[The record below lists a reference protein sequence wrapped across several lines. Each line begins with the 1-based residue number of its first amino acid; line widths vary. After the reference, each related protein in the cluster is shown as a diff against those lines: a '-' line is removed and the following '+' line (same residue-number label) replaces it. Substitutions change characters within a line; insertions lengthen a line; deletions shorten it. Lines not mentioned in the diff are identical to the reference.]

1 MSVRQSYFTVI
12 LATLVLSLSP
22 SVASAIR
29 LSFICSET
37 QLTRLLPSPA
47 FVAEGQIGN
56 IALNGGAEFDVD
68 QDEPTDTNS
77 QVDFVWS
84 NGEHQPFSLTYDGS
98 TVSYTVGEET
108 LESNITGSFKDLFI
122 YTRAAEEG
130 SSTLLDNLLL
140 KDSSMTLSI
149 SGISATDTNG
159 GLSIVHIYDIGS
171 SFTLTGNT
179 TLSWSDSPQSPSD
192 IGYQIQVGNVESPQ
206 AVPEPSTV
214 LGLLLSTGALALGTR
229 RR

>member
-1 MSVRQSYFTVI
+1 MSVSQPYFTII
-12 LATLVLSLSP
+12 LATLVLCLSP
-22 SVASAIR
+22 SVARAIS
-29 LSFICSET
+29 LNFICSDTE
-37 QLTRLLPSPA
+37 LRRLLPSPA

-56 IALNGGAEFDVD
+56 IALNRGAEFDVD
-68 QDEPTDTNS
+68 QDGPNDTTS

-84 NGEHQPFSLTYDGS
+84 NGERQPFSLTYDGS
-98 TVSYTVGEET
+98 TVSYSVGEET

-122 YTRAAEEG
+122 YARAAEEG

-140 KDSSMTLSI
+140 QDSSMTLSI

-159 GLSIVHIYDIGS
+159 GLSIFHIYDIGS
-171 SFTLTGNT
+171 PFTLTGNT
-179 TLSWSDSPQSPSD
+179 TLSWSESPEIPSN
-192 IGYQIQVGNVESPQ
+192 IAYQIQVGNVESPQ